1 MLKIITYGGHKM
13 QKYEQRLVRCGYT
26 KANAH
31 SVCLEF
37 LNNLSLNEL
46 EYFVTDLERRNVA
59 GI

>member
-1 MLKIITYGGHKM
+1 M

-37 LNNLSLNEL
+37 LNNLSINEL
-46 EYFVTDLERRNVA
+46 EYFVTDLEMRYVA
-59 GI
+59 RV